1 LDRETLGAYDRDAAA
16 FAYEWE
22 TQPAPSDMHALIRC
36 YFDAGPTADIGC
48 GSGRDTAWLNE
59 NGYPAIGYDASEG
72 LLAEARRLHPGVQ
85 FRYAA
90 LPELRDIAHETF
102 GNVLCETVIMHLP
115 PNAIIPAV
123 KRLVGILRPGGTL
136 YLSWRVT
143 AGEDKRD
150 ERGRLYSAFDPAFV
164 FQGLASEE
172 ILVDDRRVSASS
184 GKSIQCVIARKL
196 AVRAREVAS

>member
-1 LDRETLGAYDRDAAA
+1 LDQETLSAYDRHAAA

-22 TQPAPSDMHALIRC
+22 AQPAPSDMHDLIRH

-48 GSGRDTAWLNE
+48 GSGRDAEWLNA
-59 NGYPAIGYDASEG
+59 NGYPAIGYDASES

-85 FRYAA
+85 FGYAA
-90 LPELRDIAHETF
+90 LPELRDIADESF
-102 GNVLCETVIMHLP
+102 SNVLCETVIMHLP
-115 PNAIIPAV
+115 PIAIMPSV
-123 KRLVGILRPGGTL
+123 KRLMAVLRPRGTL

-143 AGEDKRD
+143 EGEDKRD
-150 ERGRLYSAFDPAFV
+150 ERGRLYSAFDPALA

-172 ILVDDRRVSASS
+172 ILFQDRRVSASS

-196 AVRAREVAS
+196 PAPAREVA